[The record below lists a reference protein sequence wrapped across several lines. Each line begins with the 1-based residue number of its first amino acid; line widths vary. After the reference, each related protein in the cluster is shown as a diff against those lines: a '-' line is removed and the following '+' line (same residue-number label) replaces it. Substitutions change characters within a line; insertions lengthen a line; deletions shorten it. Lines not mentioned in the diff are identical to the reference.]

1 MTRLVL
7 TIKRLW
13 FKGLKVRIDTFCI
26 NIIEKSNFLGYF
38 TKPSEKDITANMA
51 SVSLIE
57 KQVGVDFINKTTAR
71 LNVINNGEYNIRFL
85 VKNKTDLAWPNDA
98 VLVCSE
104 SDKFPI

>member
-1 MTRLVL
+1 MTRLSL
-7 TIKRLW
+7 TTKRLW

-26 NIIEKSNFLGYF
+26 NIIEKSNFFGIF
-38 TKPSEKDITANMA
+38 SKPGEKEITANMA

-71 LNVINNGEYNIRFL
+71 LNVMNNGDYNIRFL
-85 VKNKTDLAWPNDA
+85 VKNKTDYAWPNDA

-104 SDKFPI
+104 SEKFPI